1 MKTGIFTKKVRA
13 ILIAAVAVAI
23 LIAVLSSAKDSHTTN
38 FVQTL
43 LAPFRSL
50 SSALTRSAERYYN
63 YAFNYEELEA
73 ENAVLRQKIM
83 EMEEDVRESET
94 LSRENERLKA
104 LLNVAEEHSDYTFVP
119 AYIIS
124 WDSGNWTSTFTI
136 SRGIEDGIKPG
147 MCAVTEFGEV
157 VGIVEET
164 GSNWSLVTSIL
175 DSSLEVSAS
184 VVSTGY
190 TGVVEGS
197 YRSGEEGNLRLN
209 YLPNNSVMKNGDQ
222 VVTTGSEYYPKDLV
236 IGYVVDAGM
245 DDNGVSKYAL
255 LESNVDFNSLEQV
268 YLIANYERHTIS
280 EMMEEEASGENGGES
295 GSEKGNE
302 STPAEEDPDYD
313 SDSKRS

>member
-1 MKTGIFTKKVRA
+1 MKSGILKNKKIRAVLIIAVALA
-13 ILIAAVAVAI
+13 ILV
-23 LIAVLSSAKDSHTTN
+23 AVLSSAKNSKTGNLT
-38 FVQTL
+38 QTL
-43 LAPFRSL
+43 LSPFRSL

-63 YAFNYEELEA
+63 YAFKYEELEA

-83 EMEEDVRESET
+83 AMEADVRESET

-104 LLNVAEEHSDYTFVP
+104 LLHVAEEHSDYVFVP

-136 SRGIEDGIKPG
+136 SRGSEDGIAPG

-157 VGIVEET
+157 VGIVEEA
-164 GSNWSLVTSIL
+164 GSNWATVTSIL
-175 DSSLEVSAS
+175 DSSLEISAS

-222 VVTTGSEYYPKDLV
+222 VVTTGSDLYPKDLV
-236 IGYVVDAGM
+236 LGYVVDAGM
-245 DDNGVSKYAL
+245 DDTGVSKYAL
-255 LESNVDFNSLEQV
+255 LESSVDFSSLEQV
-268 YLIANYERHTIS
+268 YMIADYERHTIA
-280 EMMEEEASGENGGES
+280 EQLEENENGDS
-295 GSEKGNE
+295 GDAEKASAPTQPSSQE
-302 STPAEEDPDYD
+302 PEITPED
-313 SDSKRS
+313 